1 MASFDSHHPPALDLI
16 NQCVHCG
23 FCLPAC
29 PTYVLWGQEMD
40 SPRGRIY
47 LIKLAGEGAA
57 EMNKPWVNHFDTCL
71 GCLSCMTAC
80 PSGVEYGQL
89 IESTRSQIERN
100 YSRSAADKLF
110 RGLIFKLLP
119 QVEQLRRMRPFLLF
133 YQRSGLQSVIR
144 RSGLIKLLPLRLRA
158 METLLPIIGPKQEIS
173 PITPAKGVKRKR
185 VGLLLGCVQREFSS
199 EINAATVRVLAA
211 EGCEVVT
218 PHEQS
223 CCGALLMHAGQE
235 APALAFARHMID
247 TFDHADVEVI
257 ISNAGGCGSN
267 VKEYAHQL
275 RDDPQYAARAK
286 GFSAKCKDVA
296 EFLVELGPQANRRPL
311 ALKAVYH
318 DSCHLQHGQRVQV
331 QPRQLLRA
339 IPRLEL
345 LEIGES
351 ALCCGSAGIYNLV
364 QPKTADELA
373 DRKAEMIATLD
384 PDIVATGNI
393 GCMLQIASA
402 LNHKGSSLE
411 VLHTIQL
418 LDASIN
424 GTKILTNTERFDGRK
439 QISKK

>member
-100 YSRSAADKLF
+100 YSRSAADKFF

-133 YQRSGLQSVIR
+133 YQRSGLRSVIR

-158 METLLPIIGPKQEIS
+158 METLLPTIGPKQEIS

-275 RDDPQYAARAK
+275 RDDPHYAARAK
-286 GFSAKCKDVA
+286 EFSAKCKDVA

-373 DRKAEMIATLD
+373 DGKAEMIATLD

-424 GTKILTNTERFDGRK
+424 GTKILTNTERFGGRK

>member
-1 MASFDSHHPPALDLI
+1 
-16 NQCVHCG
+16 
-23 FCLPAC
+23 
-29 PTYVLWGQEMD
+29 
-40 SPRGRIY
+40 
-47 LIKLAGEGAA
+47 
-57 EMNKPWVNHFDTCL
+57 
-71 GCLSCMTAC
+71 
-80 PSGVEYGQL
+80 
-89 IESTRSQIERN
+89 
-100 YSRSAADKLF
+100 
-110 RGLIFKLLP
+110 
-119 QVEQLRRMRPFLLF
+119 
-133 YQRSGLQSVIR
+133 
-144 RSGLIKLLPLRLRA
+144 
-158 METLLPIIGPKQEIS
+158 
-173 PITPAKGVKRKR
+173 
-185 VGLLLGCVQREFSS
+185 
-199 EINAATVRVLAA
+199 
-211 EGCEVVT
+211 
-218 PHEQS
+218 
-223 CCGALLMHAGQE
+223 MHAGQE

-247 TFDHADVEVI
+247 TFDHADVEVV

-311 ALKAVYH
+311 ALKAIYH

-424 GTKILTNTERFDGRK
+424 GTKILTNIERFGGRK

>member
-57 EMNKPWVNHFDTCL
+57 EMNRPWVNHFDSCL

-133 YQRSGLQSVIR
+133 YQRSGLRSVIR
-144 RSGLIKLLPLRLRA
+144 RSGLIKLLPLRLQA
-158 METLLPIIGPKQEIS
+158 METLLPTIGPKQEIP

-286 GFSAKCKDVA
+286 EFSAKCKDVA
-296 EFLVELGPQANRRPL
+296 EFLAELGPQAKRRPL
-311 ALKAVYH
+311 PLKAVYH
-318 DSCHLQHGQRVQV
+318 DSCHLQHAQRVQV

-424 GTKILTNTERFDGRK
+424 GTKILTNTERFGGRK
-439 QISKK
+439 KLSKK

>member
-424 GTKILTNTERFDGRK
+424 GTKILTNTERFGGRK

>member
-57 EMNKPWVNHFDTCL
+57 EMNKPWVTHFDSCL

-133 YQRSGLQSVIR
+133 YQRSGLRSVIR

-158 METLLPIIGPKQEIS
+158 METLLPTIGPKQEIS

-275 RDDPQYAARAK
+275 RDDPHYAARAK
-286 GFSAKCKDVA
+286 EFSAKCKDVA

-424 GTKILTNTERFDGRK
+424 GTKILTNTERFGGRK